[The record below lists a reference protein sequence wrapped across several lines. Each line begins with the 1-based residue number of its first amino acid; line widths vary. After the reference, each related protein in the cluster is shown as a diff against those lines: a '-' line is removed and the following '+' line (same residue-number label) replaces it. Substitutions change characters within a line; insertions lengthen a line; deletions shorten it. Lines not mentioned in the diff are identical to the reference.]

1 MEDVVFFLNTQN
13 NVINDVF
20 FADKLSLQK
29 WDEMLARGWRHNGL
43 MVFRLSLDIDDNGN
57 FCAVIPLRYGL
68 KDFEFSKS
76 QRIILKRNQ
85 DLTHVFRPAKI
96 DHEKHDL
103 FFNHVVKYRKNHPDS
118 LFDFISADPK
128 RPFKTWELCVYKGD
142 KLVAC
147 SFMDVTPHS
156 ISSTYAM
163 YDLTESKRSL
173 GIYTMLLELEYA
185 ISKRKRHYY
194 PGYAFE
200 QPSFY
205 DYKKK
210 FKNVEF
216 YNWQNETWLPL
227 KLKDETKLSNFF
239 NPQYQNK

>member
-1 MEDVVFFLNTQN
+1 MEDVIFFLNTHN
-13 NVINDVF
+13 DVINDVF
-20 FADKLSLQK
+20 YADKLSLQK
-29 WDEMLARGWRHNGL
+29 WDNMLARGWRHNGL
-43 MVFRLSLDIDDNGN
+43 MVFRISIDFDDNGN
-57 FCAVIPLRYGL
+57 QCAVIPLRYDL
-68 KDFEFSKS
+68 KDFELSKS
-76 QRIILKRNQ
+76 QRIIFKRNQ
-85 DLTHVFRPAKI
+85 DLTHVIRPTKI
-96 DHEKHDL
+96 DDEKHDL
-103 FFNHVVKYRKNHPDS
+103 FFKHVVKYRSHPPES
-118 LFDFISADPK
+118 LYDFISIDPK

-147 SFMDVTPHS
+147 SFMDVTPQS

-173 GIYTMLLELEYA
+173 GIYTMILELEYA
-185 ISKRKRHYY
+185 ISRRKKHYY

-216 YNWQNETWLPL
+216 YDWRNEIWQPL
-227 KLKDETKLSNFF
+227 KLRDEAKLSNFF
-239 NPQYQNK
+239 NSSIEK

>member
-1 MEDVVFFLNTQN
+1 MEDFIFFLNTQN
-13 NVINDVF
+13 NTINDVF
-20 FADKLSLQK
+20 FADRLSLQK

-43 MVFRLSLDIDDNGN
+43 MVFRLSIDLDDNGIP
-57 FCAVIPLRYGL
+57 CPVIPLRYDL

-85 DLTHVFRPAKI
+85 DLTHVFRPTKI
-96 DHEKHDL
+96 DDEKHEL
-103 FFNHVVKYRKNHPDS
+103 FFNHAKKYRSNQPDS
-118 LFDFISADPK
+118 LFEFISTDPK
-128 RPFKTWELCVYKGD
+128 RPFKTWELCVYKAD

-147 SFMDVTPHS
+147 SFMDITPHA

-163 YDLTESKRSL
+163 YDLSESKRSL
-173 GIYTMLLELEYA
+173 GIFTMLLELEYA
-185 ISKRKRHYY
+185 MSKRKKYYY

-216 YNWQNETWLPL
+216 YNWKNEIWQPL
-227 KLKDETKLSNFF
+227 KLKNESKLSNFF
-239 NPQYQNK
+239 NPQFQKK

>member
-1 MEDVVFFLNTQN
+1 MIENT
-13 NVINDVF
+13 IIYFKADLIKDVF
-20 FADKLSLQK
+20 TADTMSLQE
-29 WDEMLARGWRHNGL
+29 WDNMLAQGWRHNAL
-43 MVFRLSLDIDDNGN
+43 MMFRLNVDLDDDGN
-57 FCAVIPLRYGL
+57 FCNVIPLRYDL
-68 KDFEFSKS
+68 KDFELSKS
-76 QRIILKRNQ
+76 QRIIRKRNQ
-85 DLTHVFRPAKI
+85 DLTHVIRPTKI
-96 DHEKHDL
+96 DNEKHEL
-103 FFNHVVKYRKNHPDS
+103 FFKHLVKYRTNHPDS
-118 LFDFISADPK
+118 IYDFVSIDPK

-147 SFMDVTPHS
+147 TFMDVTPHS

-173 GIYTMLLELEYA
+173 GIYTMILEIEYA

-200 QPSFY
+200 KPSFY

-216 YNWQNETWLPL
+216 FDWQNKIWQPL
-227 KLKDETKLSNFF
+227 ILKDEKKLSNFF
-239 NPQYQNK
+239 SPEFQNK